1 MMRHCPLSSH
11 YSLTLILEFL
21 STSVM
26 QHYLSQNAEYKWD
39 YVRGVHTEE
48 FQALHSKGILLLIII
63 VHKQCK
69 VPMHLDKRALYA

>member
-1 MMRHCPLSSH
+1 MLNCPLSSH

-39 YVRGVHTEE
+39 QVRGDHMAE
-48 FQALHSKGILLLIII
+48 FQALHTIVIIKLIII
-63 VHKQCK
+63 IHKLCK
-69 VPMHLDKRALYA
+69 VPMHLDNRDLYA